1 MKNIPLFLL
10 LTFSLLISCSKDLES
25 TTDEFSFILAADWRD
40 KATEKYNSNEYFL
53 GALNAIEKV
62 GKGSFMISPG
72 DLEPASSSANLIAKI
87 LGKDYP
93 WYPIVGNHE
102 LEDPQTMVFLR
113 ELNKNGNSLPNIV
126 KIGPAGCEETTYSF
140 DYGDFHFVVLNEY
153 FDGKSDTG
161 TDGNVVDV
169 LLSWLEDDLSETT
182 KKHIIVAGHEPI
194 ISIPDLN
201 NGRQR
206 HVGDAL
212 DQYPKQSFKFHQLM
226 MKYDVLA
233 YLHGHTHSTSYT
245 KINGLWQID
254 CGHARGVEILYPG
267 LAYETIKS
275 AVIENKD
282 NTKSIE
288 DIISTI
294 YTPDTY
300 RHKKLLY
307 YMNLTNMISYKKI
320 NNSQGFE
327 ILKKFYKKA
336 DSLIDK
342 EREEYFSTF
351 WDNINPTRS
360 TFMKFRVSK
369 EKVLIDIY
377 RNDAKGGDYS
387 LTKTVSLNLLKNVP
401 VPSF

>member
-1 MKNIPLFLL
+1 M
-10 LTFSLLISCSKDLES
+10 LTFSLLASC
-25 TTDEFSFILAADWRD
+25 TTELKPTTEDFSFILAADWRD
-40 KATEKYNSNEYFL
+40 KATQKYNSNEYFL

-72 DLEPASSSANLIAKI
+72 DLEPASASANLIAKI
-87 LGKDYP
+87 LGEDYP

-102 LEDPQTMVFLR
+102 LEDPETMVFLR

-126 KIGPAGCEETTYSF
+126 KKGPDGCEETTYSF
-140 DYGDFHFVVLNEY
+140 DYGDFHFVVLNQY
-153 FDGKSDTG
+153 YDGKSDMG

-169 LLSWLEDDLSETT
+169 LLSWLEDDLSET
-182 KKHIIVAGHEPI
+182 KKKYIIVSGHEPI
-194 ISIPDLN
+194 ISIPDLH

-226 MKYDVLA
+226 MKYNVLA

-254 CGHARGVEILYPG
+254 CGHARGVEILYPE
-267 LAYETIKS
+267 LSYETIKS
-275 AVIENKD
+275 AVNENI
-282 NTKSIE
+282 NGTKSLD
-288 DIISTI
+288 DIISAI

-307 YMNLTNMISYKKI
+307 YMNLTNDVSYKKL

-327 ILKKFYKKA
+327 ILKKFYNKA
-336 DSLIDK
+336 YSLNEN
-342 EREEYFSTF
+342 ERKEYFSTF
-351 WDNINPTRS
+351 WKNINPTRS

-369 EKVLIDIY
+369 GNVFIDIY

-387 LTKTVSLNLLKNVP
+387 LTNTVSMSL
-401 VPSF
+401 